1 MLRKHIK
8 SLSLCIKTIFD
19 KTSKEKWQKKKI
31 DKLEFN
37 KVKDFSATNDSIKKV
52 KRQSTN
58 IGVNIWKS
66 YIW

>member
-19 KTSKEKWQKKKI
+19 TTSKEKWQKKKI

-37 KVKDFSATNDSIKKV
+37 KIKDFSATNDSIKKV